1 MYRSDVEL
9 DAEIDELRRQITM
22 EASEESSEE
31 ISEEN
36 CVEADADKLLAERIR
51 ALFGEGVSEDDI
63 VNTVSEALQTA
74 GRVYKVGI
82 DTDELVGQEE
92 NVREIF
98 PDFDIVAE
106 LKGNTVFKRLI
117 ANGIGVHKAL
127 LVSNDRYAQIVADGI
142 RLDAKREMAEQLRQ
156 GRERI
161 SPYVGANRTSAET
174 DVAAMSEAQF
184 EEIEKK
190 VKKNKKVFI

>member
-1 MYRSDVEL
+1 
-9 DAEIDELRRQITM
+9 
-22 EASEESSEE
+22 
-31 ISEEN
+31 
-36 CVEADADKLLAERIR
+36 
-51 ALFGEGVSEDDI
+51 
-63 VNTVSEALQTA
+63 
-74 GRVYKVGI
+74 
-82 DTDELVGQEE
+82 LVGQEE

-127 LVSNDRYAQIVADGI
+127 LVSNDRYAQIVADDI

-156 GRERI
+156 GRERV